1 MIEESIYLVLYLLAE
16 VVSYLLAYTVIF
28 SSNMTRRKSRFFFV
42 IIILIL
48 IHFLFLHSVGM
59 EGTAALPIFT
69 MILIPVFL
77 LEPFEKKNFLLYPF
91 IIFGTSLME
100 VSCSFLFEFVFDMT
114 EHQIA
119 DNYGYSMLCK
129 SIEII
134 LLALIKVAKKH
145 RKQESFEVHLDWK
158 QYLLFNTVTFCLFF
172 IIAPVQFLLSGRE
185 MSLRQ
190 MSLMAW
196 ATSLGCM
203 ILVIVTIWQSVI
215 VKREIQLKEQNIM
228 NEMYLEL
235 QKEYYEELLRQDEK
249 MGHFRHDMEAHMTV
263 LQSYCA
269 DGVTKEMQEYLDN
282 VIQESAV
289 YEVKEY
295 TGNKGVDAIVRQ
307 LNERAEQSQITMK
320 FEGKLPEN
328 PMIKEYDLCTIIANL
343 LKNAIEACEKI
354 NEQTKRE
361 VAMTTAFYNSQIYI
375 TIKNTV
381 AEDIVI
387 RNNRLETTK
396 KDKKYHGIGSRNVE
410 QAIKKYNGKLEY
422 QCKDGWF
429 AAEVSL

>member
-59 EGTAALPIFT
+59 EGTTALPIFT

>member
-1 MIEESIYLVLYLLAE
+1 MIEDSIYLVLYLLAE

-28 SSNMTRRKSRFFFV
+28 GSNMTRRKSRLFFV
-42 IIILIL
+42 IIILIS
-48 IHFLFLHSVGM
+48 IHFLFLQFVGM
-59 EGTAALPIFT
+59 EGTTALLIFT

-114 EHQIA
+114 ENQIA
-119 DNYGYSMLCK
+119 DNFGYSMLCK

-134 LLALIKVAKKH
+134 LLVLIKIAKKH
-145 RKQESFEVHLDWK
+145 RKKESFEVHLDWK

-172 IIAPVQFLLSGRE
+172 IIAPVQFLLSGEE

-196 ATSLGCM
+196 ATSLGCV
-203 ILVIVTIWQSVI
+203 ILVIVTIWQGVI

-228 NEMYLEL
+228 NEKYMEL

-249 MGHFRHDMEAHMTV
+249 MSRFRHDMEAHMTV

-269 DGVTKEMQEYLDN
+269 EGGTKEMQGYLNN
-282 VIQESAV
+282 VIRESAI

-328 PMIKEYDLCTIIANL
+328 PMIREYDLCTIIANL
-343 LKNAIEACEKI
+343 LKN
-354 NEQTKRE
+354 
-361 VAMTTAFYNSQIYI
+361 
-375 TIKNTV
+375 
-381 AEDIVI
+381 D
-387 RNNRLETTK
+387 
-396 KDKKYHGIGSRNVE
+396 
-410 QAIKKYNGKLEY
+410 
-422 QCKDGWF
+422 
-429 AAEVSL
+429 

>member
-59 EGTAALPIFT
+59 EGTTALPIFT

-77 LEPFEKKNFLLYPF
+77 LEPLEKKNFLLYPF